1 MSRKHPPSTYLPLHH
16 MSASSSDHAYTA
28 SVSFEEE
35 DDDPVLVEYEVY
47 VTPRQL
53 EQSLL
58 LQYPNRDRSKPY
70 GQAGEKPV
78 EMRVKLK
85 TGFVE
90 MDVETNV
97 HSNFDKQKGVQWGES
112 LNQAKETGVDF
123 FGMASGFGKSTR
135 NEHFSTDAST
145 SHANAG
151 DMQQLLTDFK
161 QSNEQGLVLNKQ
173 TLGGQ
178 IVRPENGKPN
188 YMLGTFRG
196 KELHLT
202 PIDGTVQMRPQ
213 FHHVDAQSQV
223 ARNKYWRDRDALESG
238 RTEPRLMQQLQVAKS
253 STDGEEFNITQTMK
267 YLTDAAEEPWTK
279 LQYHNEESEEAYASY
294 HEKLFFKDTIGAP
307 QLKTVLTDEHYLD
320 IISAPKAD
328 PSGKTKKRPMTKKQ
342 QLVLD
347 DESDIGLESHPATV
361 ASSNERTS
369 DSVIATTDP
378 TSSSLQTSKAKS
390 QVRSRKNTTG

>member
-1 MSRKHPPSTYLPLHH
+1 M
-16 MSASSSDHAYTA
+16 
-28 SVSFEEE
+28 
-35 DDDPVLVEYEVY
+35 
-47 VTPRQL
+47 
-53 EQSLL
+53 
-58 LQYPNRDRSKPY
+58 PY

-85 TGFVE
+85 SGFVE
-90 MDVETNV
+90 MDIETNV
-97 HSNFDKQKGVQWGES
+97 HYKFDKQKGIQWGEA
-112 LNQAKETGVDF
+112 LNQAKETGADF

-135 NEHFSTDAST
+135 NEHFSTEASV

-151 DMQQLLTDFK
+151 NMQQLLTDFE

-196 KELHLT
+196 NELHLT

-223 ARNKYWRDRDALESG
+223 ARNKYWRDRDTLESG

-279 LQYHNEESEEAYASY
+279 LQYYNEESEEAYTSY
-294 HEKLFFKDTIGAP
+294 HEKLFVKDTVGAP
-307 QLKTVLTDEHYLD
+307 QLKTVLIDEQYLD
-320 IISAPKAD
+320 VISAPKAD

-342 QLVLD
+342 QLALD
-347 DESDIGLESHPATV
+347 EESDIGPESHSV
-361 ASSNERTS
+361 AFLSSNEHTS
-369 DSVIATTDP
+369 GNIAVTTDP
-378 TSSSLQTSKAKS
+378 TSSSLQTGKAKS
-390 QVRSRKNTTG
+390 QVRSRRKTTG

>member
-1 MSRKHPPSTYLPLHH
+1 L
-16 MSASSSDHAYTA
+16 DHAAPSESSYHARTA
-28 SVSFEEE
+28 SVSFEED
-35 DDDPVLVEYEVY
+35 DDDPVVAEYDVFM
-47 VTPRQL
+47 TPRQL

-90 MDVETNV
+90 VDVETNV
-97 HSNFDKQKGVQWGES
+97 HSNFDRQKGVQWGEA
-112 LNQAKETGVDF
+112 LNQAKESGADF

-135 NEHFSTDAST
+135 SEHFSTDAIT
-145 SHANAG
+145 SHANVV
-151 DMQQLLTDFK
+151 DTQQLLNDFE

-202 PIDGTVQMRPQ
+202 PIDGMVQMRPE
-213 FHHVDAQSQV
+213 FHHLDAQSQV
-223 ARNKYWRDRDALESG
+223 ARNKYWRDREALESG

-253 STDGEEFNITQTMK
+253 SMDGEEFNITQTMK

-279 LQYHNEESEEAYASY
+279 LRYRDEESEEAYAAY
-294 HEKLFFKDTIGAP
+294 HEKLFFKDTVGAP
-307 QLKTVLTDEHYLD
+307 QLKTGLIDEQYLD
-320 IISAPKAD
+320 AISAPRAD

-342 QLVLD
+342 QLALDEEFDVGPESRPAAVL
-347 DESDIGLESHPATV
+347 
-361 ASSNERTS
+361 SSNERPAST
-369 DSVIATTDP
+369 ITATPDPVVSLP
-378 TSSSLQTSKAKS
+378 TSKPKS
-390 QVRSRKNTTG
+390 QARSRKKTG